1 VWLAT
6 GREIA
11 RHFNEHYH
19 EAFAAA
25 AQPVGEAP

>member
-11 RHFNEHYH
+11 QHFITHH
-19 EAFAAA
+19 LEAFKAAS
-25 AQPVGEAP
+25 QPVGEAP